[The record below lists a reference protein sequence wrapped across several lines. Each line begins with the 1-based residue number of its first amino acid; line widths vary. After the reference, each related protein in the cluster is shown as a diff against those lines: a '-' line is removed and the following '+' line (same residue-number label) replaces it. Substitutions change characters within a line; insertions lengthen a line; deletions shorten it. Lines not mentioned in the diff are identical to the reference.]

1 MIGGIGFCTTV
12 YAITS
17 FLILSVYPTTGL
29 GTETATAAVFTA
41 VGAPTIASFVYI
53 GGFLGILSAA
63 YTCFIPQIRIVASM
77 SDDGLLPSSLS
88 KMSRLTNVPVINMLT

>member
-63 YTCFIPQIRIVASM
+63 YTCFIP
-77 SDDGLLPSSLS
+77 
-88 KMSRLTNVPVINMLT
+88 